1 MSQAAPTA
9 IVGIKITQAPAAA
22 ADSEVLAEK
31 AELPGNLAAAADMG
45 APEVIVILQP
55 AAAVVAAAT
64 SVMGRLSI
72 PTTEAIVTAAAVVD
86 SWTSAVVVTAE
97 VL

>member
-1 MSQAAPTA
+1 MSQAAPPA

-22 ADSEVLAEK
+22 DSEVLAEE

-45 APEVIVILQP
+45 APEEIVILHP
-55 AAAVVAAAT
+55 AAALAAAAT

-86 SWTSAVVVTAE
+86 S
-97 VL
+97 